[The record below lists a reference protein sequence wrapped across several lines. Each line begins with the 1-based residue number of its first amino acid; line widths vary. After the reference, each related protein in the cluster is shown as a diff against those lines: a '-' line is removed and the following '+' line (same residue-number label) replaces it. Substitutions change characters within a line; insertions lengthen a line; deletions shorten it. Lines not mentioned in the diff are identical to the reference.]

1 MFPPPVSAPFSFA
14 CPAGEQIVRI
24 AGGPKNGF
32 DMMQFTCDG
41 GATAQYGT
49 GQPQWEITDV
59 GFRGLRDVSVTDR
72 LNGMTVLMRAANTLS
87 DPIGTQIAGS
97 NLPMEPCPSGQFIY
111 KMTGNSGARI
121 NTIGYQCR
129 ARQAYN
135 PLLPPTPTSSITPPI
150 TVVLPTNGILPPTPV
165 NPVDTTIANEPT
177 FGPPSLVPII
187 TGNVVP
193 PEYAVPPDATPIAA
207 PGEPIPIKAPTPT
220 VQPNPITVPTPAPI
234 YSSPSSSAQPQQS
247 TISWTTVF
255 IFLFLF
261 ICIIAGIYIGMD
273 TWSTSGGAEFVHTQ
287 PIDSQG
293 KK

>member
-1 MFPPPVSAPFSFA
+1 MFPPPASAPFSFA

-59 GFRGLRDVSVTDR
+59 GFRGLTDVSVTDR
-72 LNGMTVLMRAANTLS
+72 LNGMTVLMRPLNTLS
-87 DPIGTQIAGS
+87 DPIGVQIAGS
-97 NLPMEPCPSGQFIY
+97 NLSMEPCPSGQFIY
-111 KMTGNSGARI
+111 RMTGNSGARI

-135 PLLPPTPTSSITPPI
+135 PLLPPTPTITQPI

-165 NPVDTTIANEPT
+165 NPIDTTIANEPT

-193 PEYAVPPDATPIAA
+193 PTYAVPPDAIPTTP

-220 VQPNPITVPTPAPI
+220 VLPNPVTVPTPAAT
-234 YSSPSSSAQPQQS
+234 YPSQPYSSAQPQQS
-247 TISWTTVF
+247 TISWTIVF

-261 ICIIAGIYIGMD
+261 ICIIAGVYIGMGGGD
-273 TWSTSGGAEFVHTQ
+273 FFADGGGAVYTRTR
-287 PIDSQG
+287 PIDH
-293 KK
+293 